1 MNLIAKTHIGDVTLA
16 NQVALAPMAGVSD
29 RTYRRLA
36 KEQGVGFVCT
46 EMISAKG
53 LIYHNEKTLA
63 MLRPSPDE
71 HPVAVQL
78 FGSEPEIMAEAARLT
93 AAQGADVID
102 INMGCPVM
110 KVVKNGEGSALLR
123 TPERAAAIVKAMAAA
138 TTVPITA
145 KIRLGWDD
153 SSRNAVDVARR
164 LEAAGAAAITV
175 HGRTR
180 EQMYHGEADWDAIAQ
195 VAAAVQIP
203 VWGNGDIA
211 DGPTAARR
219 LRESGCAGIAVGRA
233 AQGNPFV
240 FRDIITYLRDG
251 KTVSASA
258 EERIDMCMRHL
269 RLLAQDKG
277 EAVAV
282 REMRTHVVGYLRGL
296 FGATGVRRDLMPS
309 VSVAAWEERLAA
321 YRLTLTQ
328 SLPATE
334 LCIDGQR

>member
-1 MNLIAKTHIGDVTLA
+1 MNLIAETHIGPVTLA

-36 KEQGVGFVCT
+36 KEQGVGFICT

-53 LIYHNEKTLA
+53 LVYHNDKTLE
-63 MLRPSPDE
+63 MLRPSADE

-78 FGSEPEIMAEAARLT
+78 FGSEPDIMAEAARM
-93 AAQGADVID
+93 AAAEGADVID

-110 KVVKNGEGSALLR
+110 KVVKNGEGSALLK
-123 TPERAAAIVKAMAAA
+123 TPTLAAQIVAAMTAA
-138 TTVPITA
+138 TDVPITA

-153 SSRNAVDVARR
+153 ASRNVVEVARR
-164 LEAAGAAAITV
+164 LEAAGAAALTV

-180 EQMYHGEADWDAIAQ
+180 EQMYHGKADWEAIAA
-195 VAAAVQIP
+195 VAAAVAIP
-203 VWGNGDIA
+203 VWGNGDID

-233 AQGNPFV
+233 AQGNPFI
-240 FRDIITYLRDG
+240 FREIVGYLSDG
-251 KTVSASA
+251 VETRPASA
-258 EERIDMCMRHL
+258 EERIDMCLRHL
-269 RLLAQDKG
+269 HLLAEDKG

-296 FGATGVRRDLMPS
+296 FGATEVRRTLMPL
-309 VSVAAWEERLAA
+309 VTVAAWDEVLAA
-321 YRLTLTQ
+321 YRARL
-328 SLPATE
+328 
-334 LCIDGQR
+334 G

>member
-1 MNLIAKTHIGDVTLA
+1 MNLIAETHIGDVTPA

-53 LIYHNEKTLA
+53 LIYHNDKTLA

-78 FGSEPEIMAEAARLT
+78 FGSDPSVMAEAAQMT
-93 AAQGADVID
+93 AAAGADVID
-102 INMGCPVM
+102 INMGCPVQ
-110 KVVKNGEGSALLR
+110 KVVKNGEGSALLK
-123 TPERAAAIVKAMAAA
+123 TPARAAAIVRAMTAA
-138 TTVPITA
+138 TRVPITA

-153 SSRNAVDVARR
+153 ASRNAVYMARLLEDAGVAA
-164 LEAAGAAAITV
+164 LTV

-180 EQMYHGEADWDAIAQ
+180 EQLYRGTADWDAIAA
-195 VAAAVQIP
+195 VAAAVRIP

-240 FRDIITYLRDG
+240 FREIVGYLRDG
-251 KTVSASA
+251 VAPPPVTAQ
-258 EERIDMCMRHL
+258 ERIAMCLRHL
-269 RLLAQDKG
+269 HLLAQDKG

-296 FGATGVRRDLMPS
+296 YGATGVRRTLMPL
-309 VSVAAWEERLAA
+309 VTVAAWEDVLGA
-321 YRLTLTQ
+321 YLE
-328 SLPATE
+328 SPAQE
-334 LCIDGQR
+334 VAGSCIDVRE